1 MAKNEMEIIFFGAV
15 RVGLQLAK
23 VTGPELYDTH
33 SGTLL
38 QRLSRK
44 IKEIRPEWRLGT
56 HRIHGTGMFIWC
68 YMPTLGQFSVNIPYM
83 DQISKGKCI
92 SPMDPML
99 FGLLVIAYWSLSF
112 LFIGNRFRWRFDWKC
127 VMPSGCLFQS
137 PNGDW
142 LQWTFRLD

>member
-44 IKEIRPEWRLGT
+44 IKEIRPE
-56 HRIHGTGMFIWC
+56 
-68 YMPTLGQFSVNIPYM
+68 
-83 DQISKGKCI
+83 
-92 SPMDPML
+92 
-99 FGLLVIAYWSLSF
+99 
-112 LFIGNRFRWRFDWKC
+112 
-127 VMPSGCLFQS
+127 
-137 PNGDW
+137 
-142 LQWTFRLD
+142 